1 MAFTRLRNLRS
12 RAGSEPAAVRRG
24 FGKSAAAVATL
35 TAAAVVLSACGGYSD
50 EVHASGE
57 FADMVKPAIS
67 VTDDGG
73 KPLDKDAVGVQ
84 PGLPIVVNATEGA
97 LRVLT
102 ACWVRLYGLVC
113 MEVFRSMPFTVG
125 DLEPLFEAELC
136 DVLTSIG
143 VRYRAPHS

>member
-1 MAFTRLRNLRS
+1 D
-12 RAGSEPAAVRRG
+12 AG
-24 FGKSAAAVATL
+24 
-35 TAAAVVLSACGGYSD
+35 
-50 EVHASGE
+50 
-57 FADMVKPAIS
+57 FAGA
-67 VTDDGG
+67 
-73 KPLDKDAVGVQ
+73 
-84 PGLPIVVNATEGA
+84 NATEGA
-97 LRVLT
+97 LRVRT